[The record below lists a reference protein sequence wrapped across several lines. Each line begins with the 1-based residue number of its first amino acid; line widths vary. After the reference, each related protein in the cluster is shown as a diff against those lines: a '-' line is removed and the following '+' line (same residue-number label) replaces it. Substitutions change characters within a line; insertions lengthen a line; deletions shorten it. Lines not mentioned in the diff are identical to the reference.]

1 MRHYV
6 LIKDFNTLTFD
17 NTLHRVKKH
26 FCCYCLQAFS
36 TEEMLR
42 CHIKGC
48 FKSNGKQKKLTC
60 LKKVKYVKFENY
72 KKSHCS

>member
-6 LIKDFNTLTFD
+6 LIKGFNTLTFD

-48 FKSNGKQKKLTC
+48 FKSNGKQK
-60 LKKVKYVKFENY
+60 N
-72 KKSHCS
+72 